1 MTTTFDRSVFIKHLR
16 DVQEATDMT
25 QRLAA
30 YGPETVAMIHVLA
43 ILKTT
48 ATQIIADI
56 DALLDEG

>member
-16 DVQEATDMT
+16 HLQETTEMT

-30 YGPETVAMIHVLA
+30 YEPETVAMIHVLA
-43 ILKTT
+43 ILKAT
-48 ATQIIADI
+48 ATQILADI